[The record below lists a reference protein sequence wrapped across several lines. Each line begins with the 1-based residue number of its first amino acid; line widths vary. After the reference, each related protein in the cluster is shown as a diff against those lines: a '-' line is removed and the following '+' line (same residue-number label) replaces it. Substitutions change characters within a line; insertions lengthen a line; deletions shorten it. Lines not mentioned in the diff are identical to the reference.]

1 MPGNEKNAPGKGQKT
16 LDQFFSR
23 TSVCP
28 ENENPPREQQIDGG
42 QSHQQAENDEALL
55 RCRAPTRGR
64 RFLDR
69 RSAPAVTVAA
79 AAAAG
84 AAAAAQ
90 QERVSEDI
98 DMGGDTAGENEDED
112 TAGEFEDETPIVT
125 EVMTWEGGH

>member
-1 MPGNEKNAPGKGQKT
+1 MPGNEKDAPGKGQKT

-42 QSHQQAENDEALL
+42 QSNQQAENDEALL

-69 RSAPAVTVAA
+69 RSAPAVAA
-79 AAAAG
+79 A

-90 QERVSEDI
+90 QESVSEDI

-112 TAGEFEDETPIVT
+112 TAGEIEDETPIVT